1 MITISTSSVGSI
13 IVLVLI
19 VVVDASANVS
29 NSVTFILIVQSSWS
43 ETE

>member
-29 NSVTFILIVQSSWS
+29 SNVSFILIVQSSWS